1 MKKRIMPVLLAAA
14 AALPAAAGAPAFA
27 DYYIVRE
34 SPAGPCRIVD
44 GKPADSTRI
53 VGTDRYYT
61 DRRVAEK
68 EMPLLCKSE

>member
-1 MKKRIMPVLLAAA
+1 MKRRFTPLLLAAA
-14 AALPAAAGAPAFA
+14 SALAATAPAAA

-44 GKPADSTRI
+44 NKPTDSKTI

-61 DRRVAEK
+61 DRTAAEK
-68 EMPLLCKSE
+68 EMPLLCKSQ

>member
-1 MKKRIMPVLLAAA
+1 MRKRIITVIAAA
-14 AALPAAAGAPAFA
+14 AALSAAAPAFA

-44 GKPADSTRI
+44 SKPADSTRI

-61 DRRVAEK
+61 DRGVAEK
-68 EMPLLCKSE
+68 EMPLLCKSQ

>member
-1 MKKRIMPVLLAAA
+1 MKKRIVPVLLAAA
-14 AALPAAAGAPAFA
+14 AALPAAAPAYA
-27 DYYIVRE
+27 NYYIVRE

-61 DRRVAEK
+61 DRSVAEK
-68 EMPLLCKSE
+68 EMPLLCKSQ